1 MASAA
6 SLDVLILHQL
16 KALSN
21 LLEEHGELLK
31 VSTEAEEKSMKNVK
45 EVDNGS
51 KSNTQDVAA
60 LNTRMK
66 SLLAKFQPGD
76 TFFTFL
82 K

>member
-1 MASAA
+1 MNHMNHV
-6 SLDVLILHQL
+6 DVLKLHQF

-45 EVDNGS
+45 EVDIGS

-60 LNTRMK
+60 LKTRMK

-76 TFFTFL
+76 KFFTF
-82 K
+82 